1 MQAVQEKGGMDALDE
16 GIKEWNDK
24 NVELITNLYLGNVAQ
39 ALMEANPQQL
49 RVKVSL
55 NIQYNNNNIKLR
67 LSS

>member
-1 MQAVQEKGGMDALDE
+1 MQAVQGKGGMDALDE

>member
-1 MQAVQEKGGMDALDE
+1 
-16 GIKEWNDK
+16 
-24 NVELITNLYLGNVAQ
+24 LGNVAQ

>member
-1 MQAVQEKGGMDALDE
+1 MQAVQGKGGMDALDE

-39 ALMEANPQQL
+39 ALMEANSQQL